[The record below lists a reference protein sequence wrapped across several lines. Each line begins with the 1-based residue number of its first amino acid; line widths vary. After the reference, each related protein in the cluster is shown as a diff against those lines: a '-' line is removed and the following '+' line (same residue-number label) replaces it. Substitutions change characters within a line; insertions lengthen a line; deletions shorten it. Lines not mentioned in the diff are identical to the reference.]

1 MPFSGDDR
9 AAVLEGQLVGLLCII
24 HRTFR
29 NHMARNAV
37 FIEYCISDLQ
47 ISHIGESLRSRDRCI
62 QCKLLPI
69 FLWNF
74 DISCAELAGI
84 ILFDDAENIPDD
96 LFLPRQQPERLS
108 CPASFGMAEI
118 LDEPHSSVSLCRIVV
133 RFRQHKACRFII
145 LQFRIVG
152 RSFSCLCRSRHQP
165 PPRSSSISST
175 AAFFISAP
183 AVIRLLAAGVRPNCS
198 AILFM
203 IFR

>member
-1 MPFSGDDR
+1 MTW
-9 AAVLEGQLVGLLCII
+9 L
-24 HRTFR
+24 
-29 NHMARNAV
+29 AV

-47 ISHIGESLRSRDRCI
+47 ISHIGESLRSRERCI

-96 LFLPRQQPERLS
+96 LFLPRQQPERFS
-108 CPASFGMAEI
+108 CPTTFGMTEVF
-118 LDEPHSSVSLCRIVV
+118 DETHSSVCLRRIVV
-133 RFRQHKACRFII
+133 RFRQHEACRLIVF
-145 LQFRIVG
+145 QFRIIR
-152 RSFSCLCRSRHQP
+152 RSFSCFRCSCHQP

-198 AILFM
+198 AILFI
-203 IFR
+203 IFRYVCAIDTCGTCCQ